1 MSCSNLIVVGIF
13 SREDYSSYEWL
24 INRVRSVTGVKDVRN
39 VQITNTWSHF
49 TAEVPKCSF
58 AILYHSKRRGRVNVT
73 DVTDSLYDRELKHLS
88 DIYGKDRVLVVID
101 DLTNTS
107 EEEKSR
113 ILQLQP
119 SIGTLAS
126 NLFLYNEEH
135 GDSDER
141 TPLMSPNN
149 KSLETLIRRAASNDG
164 VPRRV
169 IWLIIIIVV
178 GLLIVIIVVSTL
190 PSGHSEYQNVTS
202 VPTLSIITTTYH
214 TPNYTIHLLANA
226 TQLPGNSI
234 QLLGNAT
241 QLLRNATEL

>member
-13 SREDYSSYEWL
+13 SREDYSSYDWL
-24 INRVRSVTGVKDVRN
+24 TNRVRSITGVKDVRN
-39 VQITNTWSHF
+39 IQITNTWSHF

-73 DVTDSLYDRELKHLS
+73 DVTDSLYDGELKHLS
-88 DIYGKDRVLVVID
+88 DVYGKDRVVVVID
-101 DLTNTS
+101 DLTDTS
-107 EEEKSR
+107 EEEKTR

-141 TPLMSPNN
+141 TPLKSPNN

-164 VPRRV
+164 VPGSIRKRCV
-169 IWLIIIIVV
+169 IWLIFISAVV
-178 GLLIVIIVVSTL
+178 LLIVIIVVSTL
-190 PSGHSEYQNVTS
+190 PSGHNEYQNVTS
-202 VPTLSIITTTYH
+202 VPTLSIITSTYH
-214 TPNYTIHLLANA
+214 TPEYTTH
-226 TQLPGNSI
+226 LPGNTS
-234 QLLGNAT
+234 QV
-241 QLLRNATEL
+241 